1 MMMMMMMSSH
11 VCIRTTTAGVS
22 KSRSIMKW
30 LVIVQVSEIFSH
42 SVEDLKKQKLAAAV
56 VVEVEEEEEEERRK
70 KRRGRGRGFDEKF
83 DNASLFKSFDKKIL
97 IFL

>member
-70 KRRGRGRGFDEKF
+70 KR
-83 DNASLFKSFDKKIL
+83 S
-97 IFL
+97 